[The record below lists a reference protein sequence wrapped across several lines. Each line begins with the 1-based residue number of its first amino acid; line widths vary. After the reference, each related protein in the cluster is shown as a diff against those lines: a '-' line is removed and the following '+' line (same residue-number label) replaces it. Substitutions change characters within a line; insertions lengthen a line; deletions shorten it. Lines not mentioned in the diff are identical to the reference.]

1 MWHRKAANQARFSKP
16 ALPITCATFA
26 LDVLEGGAKAS
37 EAHEHRHQPLTF
49 GPASL
54 ISGNLTTEKER
65 MAAQVFQPGYRL
77 VLKNIDNRMCT
88 LLLVKSDCHMS
99 IVEAVLREME
109 MMKKWQETHGGGQL
123 VVIQRWP

>member
-65 MAAQVFQPGYRL
+65 MAAQVFQPGYR
-77 VLKNIDNRMCT
+77 
-88 LLLVKSDCHMS
+88 SS
-99 IVEAVLREME
+99 VERNGNDEEMARDSWRRPTRRDTEMAVIIGHAM
-109 MMKKWQETHGGGQL
+109 MMKKKMMRQ
-123 VVIQRWP
+123 